1 MPRIEWASE
10 QQRQF
15 AISGSHPTLM
25 LGGYGSAKTYGACVK
40 LHRLLAKY
48 PGSRWAIVRRVY
60 KQLKA
65 TTMVTFDQLTP
76 AQPHS
81 FSLHS
86 ARKLG
91 PALQPP

>member
-1 MPRIEWASE
+1 MWPRIEWASE
-10 QQRQF
+10 QQRRF
-15 AISGSHPTLM
+15 ALSGPHPTLM

-40 LHRLLAKY
+40 LHRLLTKY

-76 AQPHS
+76 DW
-81 FSLHS
+81 
-86 ARKLG
+86 
-91 PALQPP
+91 ALASRNDQEPWASPS